1 MVHLSGAEDWK
12 LVLTAS
18 DLEEFSGSGAK
29 PSMRLADPNFQD
41 TGNFSLLLQPVW
53 QDSGFYKCF
62 VEQHGKKIMQ
72 KIIHLVIAIVSSIPE
87 SPIPRKSTLRLF
99 AKIHPE
105 VICEKISWE
114 SPNGTSLK
122 TVLKPMSGF
131 MTKVPQ
137 ATNDDAGTYKYTIHI
152 LGRHNI
158 TTFTFPLHIEVN
170 AVSEAFFTTIE
181 HGPPIHTPIQTGRS
195 VTLACPEI
203 RADYIFLYRKHPKTG
218 NLKLLYSRDDW
229 KVKTWMDSESLDLK
243 LTKAPS
249 TIYRTMYAFALKPGF
264 KDGGIYICQMLSN
277 DNLFNQRTLLTVLK
291 VIVPVPSSTLHFLL
305 LTLLLL
311 VLLVAGT
318 TMAVLLWRQKRI
330 SRRAI
335 EQSLSVH
342 SGEMENIYE
351 NPEDVRQ
358 ALPQGSFYMDL
369 KPRHDDVYKELDR

>member
-1 MVHLSGAEDWK
+1 
-12 LVLTAS
+12 
-18 DLEEFSGSGAK
+18 
-29 PSMRLADPNFQD
+29 
-41 TGNFSLLLQPVW
+41 
-53 QDSGFYKCF
+53 
-62 VEQHGKKIMQ
+62 
-72 KIIHLVIAIVSSIPE
+72 
-87 SPIPRKSTLRLF
+87 
-99 AKIHPE
+99 
-105 VICEKISWE
+105 
-114 SPNGTSLK
+114 
-122 TVLKPMSGF
+122 MSGF

-291 VIVPVPSSTLHFLL
+291 VTGVRFGNQLQLECLYNEVSQVHFAKWEYQNESRLLWSSSLPGNVTTTLPLPITPDMEGNYTCTLQLQNGKTISARHAVKNQVIVPVPSSTLHFLL